1 MDRARCRV
9 RAFTLIEL
17 LVVIAIIAVLI
28 GLLLPA
34 VQKVREAAAR
44 AKCENNLKQL
54 GLAAHNHHNT
64 CQSFQPGHLL
74 SPTPFANASG
84 LVFLLPYLEQD
95 ARYQLFDQTQPVL
108 AMSNTNARSSG
119 DIPTLLCP
127 SDTSAGLI
135 AGPAGRTNYHANLG
149 AHAFHNDT
157 GKPAELRGMFAL
169 SSRVKLTDIADGSSN
184 TVLFAEIRRG
194 ASPGNDPFDVTK
206 TSSFTVIPS
215 SQATANVTR
224 NTNLQADTLAT
235 TCNAAGS
242 TVNDSGLQFFGGAP
256 NGALN
261 MTYYTHTVPPNY
273 TGRDCMSSLLP
284 TNIHLAARGAH
295 TGGVNVVLADG
306 SVKFISNNI
315 PFANWQAAGTRAG
328 GETLPME

>member
-1 MDRARCRV
+1 MFRARCRG

-54 GLAAHNHHNT
+54 GLAAHNHHGT
-64 CQSFQPGHLL
+64 CQAFPPGHLQ
-74 SPTPFANASG
+74 SPTSPFDKASG
-84 LVFLLPYLEQD
+84 LVFLLPYMEQD
-95 ARYQLFDQTQPVL
+95 ARYQLFDQTQAIV

-149 AHAFHNDT
+149 AHAFYNDT
-157 GKPAELRGMFAL
+157 GKPPELRGMFAL
-169 SSRVKLTDIADGSSN
+169 SSKVKLTDIADGSSN

-194 ASPGNDPFDVTK
+194 ASPGTDPFDVTK
-206 TSSFTVIPS
+206 ASTFTVIPTT
-215 SQATANVTR
+215 QATANVTR
-224 NTNLQADTLAT
+224 NTNLQSDALAA

-242 TVNDSGLQFFGGAP
+242 TVSDSGLQFFGGA
-256 NGALN
+256 LN
-261 MTYYTHTVPPNY
+261 TTYYTHTVPPNY
-273 TGRDCMSSLLP
+273 TGRDCMSSP
-284 TNIHLAARGAH
+284 FQTNIHLATRSAH

-315 PFANWQAAGTRAG
+315 PFANWQAAGTRSG
-328 GETLPME
+328 GETLPMN